1 MARFSKEFETNLIF
15 DIIDK
20 FGGDEKPLLK
30 NKLDY
35 LVKYSKRRIMKNLQ
49 DFVDQMDMI

>member
-1 MARFSKEFETNLIF
+1 MARFSKEFETKLIF